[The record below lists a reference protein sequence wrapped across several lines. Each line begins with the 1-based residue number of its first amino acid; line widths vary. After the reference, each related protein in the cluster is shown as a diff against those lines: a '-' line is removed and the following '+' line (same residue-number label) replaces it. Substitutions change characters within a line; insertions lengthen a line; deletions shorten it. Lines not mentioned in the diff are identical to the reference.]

1 MILQDVF
8 PDNATGRKILSF
20 VIKCPSDGCSWTGEL
35 RDKEVKTQNKNYI
48 RGAVYNI
55 IITKLSRPQSLSA
68 TFETE

>member
-1 MILQDVF
+1 M
-8 PDNATGRKILSF
+8 

-48 RGAVYNI
+48 QGVLDNMVI
-55 IITKLSRPQSLSA
+55 SKLS